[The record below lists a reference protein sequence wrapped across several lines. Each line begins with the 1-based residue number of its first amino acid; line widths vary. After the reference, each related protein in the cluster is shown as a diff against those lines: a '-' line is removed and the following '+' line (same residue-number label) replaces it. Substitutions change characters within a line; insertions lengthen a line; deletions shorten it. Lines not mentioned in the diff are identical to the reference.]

1 MRPSRAP
8 AGTIPKPPFREGHL
22 TDGTFTPG
30 SSSGASSS
38 SSIFGYVDSDNL
50 FFQGPM
56 PGFVDLVDDDGPAKA
71 PKLSHPP
78 KPSDCLDILR
88 SSAMDHIR
96 DDCSD
101 YEILAIHANPHA
113 LPGTANLKVF
123 CDALAAFRAR
133 SKDYSR
139 APHQIV
145 VLAYHGTRDE
155 SSVEPILKTQ
165 IRPGP
170 RNAHGRGAYLTL
182 DINVAYD
189 YAYDNSRVQSQRHI
203 IVSALMLDE
212 AKFIFRHSRPERYIV
227 NSVLEGHL
235 PLFHVVLGK
244 RVKAPTARPHAHV
257 SFQRFTKKGAPLLKR
272 PNRFTPGNAST
283 NKRNVGGSKKKIKIL
298 YMTLDGS
305 VGTTTM

>member
-1 MRPSRAP
+1 MRQAP

-22 TDGTFTPG
+22 TDGAFTPG
-30 SSSGASSS
+30 SSSAASSAS
-38 SSIFGYVDSDNL
+38 SLFGYADSDNL

-56 PGFVDLVDDDGPAKA
+56 PGFVDLVDDEPVPKA
-71 PKLSHPP
+71 
-78 KPSDCLDILR
+78 SDCLEMLR
-88 SSAMDHIR
+88 ASAKGHIQ
-96 DDCSD
+96 DDCSH
-101 YEILAIHANPHA
+101 YEILSIHANPHA

-133 SKDYSR
+133 SSDFKT
-139 APHQIV
+139 APHQVV
-145 VLAYHGTRDE
+145 VLAYHGTRNE

-170 RNAHGRGAYLTL
+170 RNVHGIGAYLTL
-182 DINVAYD
+182 DINTAYD
-189 YAYDNSRVQSQRHI
+189 YAYDNTRSHTHRHI

-212 AKFIFRHSRPERYIV
+212 PKFIFRASRPANYIV

-244 RVKAPTARPHAHV
+244 RVKPQAVRHHQHV
-257 SFQRFTKKGAPLLKR
+257 SFQRFTKKGEPILKIPR
-272 PNRFTPGNAST
+272 RFTPGNAST
-283 NKRNVGGSKKKIKIL
+283 NKRNVGGAKKKIKLL